1 MELEAQVRALA
12 QETGAVLFGIASRER
27 LFDAPPSADPDYLLP
42 STRSV
47 ISFAMPL
54 NRKVIRE
61 YLGKRDWL
69 SYGAEHKRIYRKLYT
84 IGERLVDFLKGKG
97 FEARL
102 PEMNGVY
109 RLEEG
114 STSIT
119 DQVNTV
125 KMAPDFSHRYAAVAA
140 GLGRIGWAGNLM
152 TPQFGSAV
160 MLGSVLTSAVLK
172 ATPLLEEDPCDKCK
186 LCTMV
191 CPVEM
196 IDKKRTTSVTIAG
209 KQYRYGKKGN
219 NARCLIGCG
228 HYHGLGLNKAWSTWS
243 PYRVD
248 YPLPKD
254 EAELISL
261 SRKLRVADPY
271 YRGKRAFVST
281 RDTSFDPDWT
291 YISTCGNCQF
301 ICWERREDRD
311 ENQRILMSS
320 GVVVLTAEGRR
331 MAVSPEEVTEVDTP
345 YGVRVAMLHREV
357 RALPKLVNLL
367 KRGAQVAKAA
377 MDAQVLSYLRS
388 LYKN

>member
-1 MELEAQVRALA
+1 
-12 QETGAVLFGIASRER
+12 
-27 LFDAPPSADPDYLLP
+27 
-42 STRSV
+42 
-47 ISFAMPL
+47 
-54 NRKVIRE
+54 
-61 YLGKRDWL
+61 
-69 SYGAEHKRIYRKLYT
+69 
-84 IGERLVDFLKGKG
+84 
-97 FEARL
+97 
-102 PEMNGVY
+102 
-109 RLEEG
+109 
-114 STSIT
+114 
-119 DQVNTV
+119 
-125 KMAPDFSHRYAAVAA
+125 
-140 GLGRIGWAGNLM
+140 
-152 TPQFGSAV
+152 
-160 MLGSVLTSAVLK
+160 
-172 ATPLLEEDPCDKCK
+172 
-186 LCTMV
+186 MV

-261 SRKLRVADPY
+261 SRKLRAADPY